1 MCYPTA
7 VKAIDQDDLCVRAR
21 CLHDQG
27 WQARDIAA
35 ALHVPPVTVD
45 AWLAPEP
52 PAPVPALDFAEWV
65 QYLFDNPPDYRWFDR
80 ITAWDDLPSGV
91 LVRYLTRLFME
102 AGTVL
107 APFSDVQINQTL
119 WFLVGEGSDGAWVLF
134 DEAVPWAERRACLEA
149 TIALFTDCFL
159 TRCTPTLSHLD
170 EPASALNSI
179 CYMWWDLF
187 PTWGAPE
194 DPRRA
199 ELDALVLS
207 LLERIL
213 ELPSDACRESALH
226 GLGHWMSH
234 YPERVVGIVDAW
246 LRRQP
251 EIRPALRTYALAA
264 RCGCVL

>member
-1 MCYPTA
+1 MR
-7 VKAIDQDDLCVRAR
+7 AIDPDDLSVRAR
-21 CLHDQG
+21 HLHAHG
-27 WQARDIAA
+27 WQVRDIAA
-35 ALHVPPVTVD
+35 VLHVPTACVD
-45 AWLAPEP
+45 AWLVPL
-52 PAPVPALDFAEWV
+52 PAPTVPALDFAEWV

-80 ITAWDDLPSGV
+80 ITAWDDLPSAV
-91 LVRYLTRLFME
+91 LVDYLTRLFTA

-107 APFSDVQINQTL
+107 APFSDAQINQTL
-119 WFLVGEGSDGAWVLF
+119 WFLVGEGSDGAAALF
-134 DEAVPWAERRACLEA
+134 DAAVPWAERRTCLEA
-149 TIALFTDCFL
+149 TLALFTGCFL
-159 TRCTPTLSHLD
+159 PRCTPALSHRD
-170 EPASALNSI
+170 ESASALNSI

-213 ELPSDACRESALH
+213 DLPSDACRESALH

-251 EIRPALRTYALAA
+251 GLRPALRTYALAA